1 MPLRPLP
8 QFLVKELS
16 SRVKHVKCGTDPCR
30 LRFFTQ
36 EIVFFR
42 DDIMRKMR
50 RHAIK
55 VPHAAGAEEGVEE
68 GTPDIAEQLVETLL
82 RQAHLCPLPL
92 TVRPIYWELDYT
104 MRLFPLPDLLV
115 LADRTDQYALDC
127 WGCNTVN
134 PGSFSSD
141 FSFVV
146 YRPCTRSVEFS
157 RVD

>member
-8 QFLVKELS
+8 NVFVKDLK
-16 SRVKHVKCGTDPCR
+16 SRVKHIKFGTNPCR
-30 LRFFTQ
+30 VRCFTQ
-36 EIVFFR
+36 DIMFFR
-42 DDIMRKMR
+42 EDILRKMR
-50 RHAIK
+50 RHAIDIS
-55 VPHAAGAEEGVEE
+55 HADSSEES
-68 GTPDIAEQLVETLL
+68 PDVTEQLVDTLL

-92 TVRPIYWELDYT
+92 GIRPIYWELDYT
-104 MRLFPLPDLLV
+104 MRLFPLPDVLV
-115 LADRTDQYALDC
+115 LADRTDQYALDL

-146 YRPCTRSVEFS
+146 YRPCTKSVEFS

>member
-8 QFLVKELS
+8 KFLVKELE
-16 SRVKHVKCGTDPCR
+16 SRVKHINFGSDPCR
-30 LRFFTQ
+30 VRFFTQ

-42 DDIMRKMR
+42 DDILRKMR
-50 RHAIK
+50 RHAIE
-55 VPHAAGAEEGVEE
+55 VPHKSDLDVDV
-68 GTPDIAEQLVETLL
+68 TEQLVETLL

-92 TVRPIYWELDYT
+92 PVRPIYWELDYT
-104 MRLFPLPDLLV
+104 MRLFPLPDLLI

-146 YRPCTRSVEFS
+146 YRPCSRSVEFS

>member
-8 QFLVKELS
+8 KFLVKDLV
-16 SRVKHVKCGTDPCR
+16 SRVKHVNFGTDPCR
-30 LRFFTQ
+30 VRFFTQ
-36 EIVFFR
+36 ELVFFR
-42 DDIMRKMR
+42 EDILRKMR
-50 RHAIK
+50 RHAIE
-55 VPHAAGAEEGVEE
+55 VPHLADSASEA
-68 GTPDIAEQLVETLL
+68 PDVTEQLVETLL

-92 TVRPIYWELDYT
+92 HVRPIYWELDYT
-104 MRLFPLPDLLV
+104 MRLFPLPDLLI

-146 YRPCTRSVEFS
+146 YRPCSRSVEFS